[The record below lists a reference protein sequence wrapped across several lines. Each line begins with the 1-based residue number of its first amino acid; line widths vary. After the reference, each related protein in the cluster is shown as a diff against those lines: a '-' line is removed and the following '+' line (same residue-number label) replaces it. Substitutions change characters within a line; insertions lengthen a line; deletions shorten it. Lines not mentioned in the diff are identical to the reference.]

1 MQREEFMRGL
11 QVLISNVSDQSTRNL
26 LAKELETALKSLR
39 QENPNIKANR
49 QRFSRDLSQGV
60 HQLYMLERKLEGQDG
75 TFSKWTQAAY
85 EINEDFEQPFAE
97 AVSEL
102 CLAFH
107 DVKQKYGQDI
117 ACRLYNSMPVILP
130 SEIRN
135 AAQYLNFGGSMD
147 HIPALAEVG
156 FLMGEMD
163 DGVAER
169 AAAYMNAGGDADY
182 AWCVATESP
191 ISASEEPDD
200 SQIQQTML

>member
-1 MQREEFMRGL
+1 MQRDEFMRGL
-11 QVLISNVSDQSTRNL
+11 RSLIADTSDPITRNF
-26 LAKELETALKSLR
+26 LARELETALEKLR
-39 QENPNIKANR
+39 PEAPDIKANR
-49 QRFSRDLSQGV
+49 QRFCRDLSQGV
-60 HQLYMLERKLEGQDG
+60 LQLYSLERELGGRDG

-85 EINEDFEQPFAE
+85 ELNEDFEQPFAE

-102 CLAFH
+102 CLAFR

-117 ACRLYNSMPVILP
+117 ACQLYNSMSVILP

-135 AAQYLNFGGSMD
+135 AAQYLNFGGNMD

-169 AAAYMNAGGDADY
+169 AAAYMNAGGNADY

-191 ISASEEPDD
+191 IPASEEPDD
-200 SQIQQTML
+200 PQIQQTML

>member
-75 TFSKWTQAAY
+75 TFSKWTRAVY
-85 EINEDFEQPFAE
+85 EVNEDFEQPFSE
-97 AVSEL
+97 AVNDL
-102 CLAFH
+102 CQAFS
-107 DVKQKYGQDI
+107 DVNQKYGQAI
-117 ACRLYNSMPVILP
+117 ACQLYNTMAVILP

-135 AAQYLNFGGSMD
+135 AAQFLNFGGN
-147 HIPALAEVG
+147 IAYVPALAEVG
-156 FLMGEMD
+156 FLMDAVD
-163 DGVAER
+163 DGAAER
-169 AAAYMNAGGDADY
+169 TAAYMNAGGDAAY
-182 AWCVATESP
+182 AWCVAKEETISAATES
-191 ISASEEPDD
+191 DD
-200 SQIQQTML
+200 PQIQQTMQ